1 MSNSAAGGQR
11 SARQLHYQPV
21 ASHVHPFLVDL
32 WDAVRAE
39 TGGRL
44 DVSVHADNA
53 GLKAT
58 HAEIIDKVKTGEI
71 ELYAVMGSLLG
82 PLAPVFEIQSLPFA
96 YKREEQVYALMDG
109 ALGDCLRDELATKG
123 IYAVPGG
130 LMENGFRHISTIAR
144 PIKQAGDLEGLRI
157 RVPEGRI
164 FDDTFRSLGAE
175 PTPIF
180 VLDLHRALAERRVDA
195 QENPL
200 AITESLKLYEVT
212 RHVSLTYHM
221 WSGFNLIANPGF
233 WHGLPADVRDI
244 VFLPPPPPPTNVGGF
259 FFSIARRGGF
269 AWGHPKKKGAP
280 YPLKKTHPPPS
291 QRRVARMN
299 EMKSG
304 DRLLRAREPGMR
316 CAPSGLRNCG
326 AKIG

>member
-1 MSNSAAGGQR
+1 MSNAGAGGRR
-11 SARQLHYQPV
+11 SARQFHYQPV

-44 DVSVHADNA
+44 AVSVHADNA

-58 HAEIIDKVKTGEI
+58 HAEIIDQVRTGEI

-96 YKREEQVYALMDG
+96 YVREEQVYALMDG
-109 ALGDCLRDELATKG
+109 ALGDYLRDELAAKG
-123 IYAVPGG
+123 VYAVPGG

-144 PIKQAGDLEGLRI
+144 PLKRAGDLEGLRI

-164 FDDTFRSLGAE
+164 FDDTFRSLGAV
-175 PTPIF
+175 PTPVF
-180 VLDLHRALAERRVDA
+180 VLDMHRALADGRVDA

-200 AITESLKLYEVT
+200 AITESLKLHEVT
-212 RHVSLTYHM
+212 HHVSLTSHM

-233 WHGLPADVRDI
+233 WHGLPADVRDSALRNVRLHVARQRAHTHALNRDLETKLAQRGM
-244 VFLPPPPPPTNVGGF
+244 VFTRPDIASFRARLTGGF
-259 FFSIARRGGF
+259 YARWKTEFGRT
-269 AWGHPKKKGAP
+269 AWTLLEA
-280 YPLKKTHPPPS
+280 
-291 QRRVARMN
+291 RVGTLA
-299 EMKSG
+299 
-304 DRLLRAREPGMR
+304 
-316 CAPSGLRNCG
+316 
-326 AKIG
+326 